1 MFNLNAAAQCRSAVT
16 VFSFLLMAGL
26 YAAPLQAG
34 PTELP
39 DELDVVGGNSSNSR
53 MFWLNYAEDD
63 LINEAVQV
71 NEDESSRP
79 SLNSFTFFRNTCG
92 SQRADVIATDINSNN
107 LLLYRAGRGVGE
119 PICSAGDCVARPDG
133 LSTSNAQLVSAVSVG
148 GGGSV
153 PAVWVLKPGECT
165 GEGDDAISSFKL
177 LGGERFSINGQRAR
191 NLTDTEFVRVDGGGL
206 EEGDLLVLSRSPAMI
221 ARLTK
226 AEVAAGNTRSGTL
239 LVDSSFFGKTTP
251 TGMAFVPGEGTDGN
265 SAALL
270 VTLSEGHVLK
280 LTFSEDGLLPAPD
293 GSTTWP
299 SYVLENSQGAF
310 QNPRGIATGTRDG
323 SPYLV
328 IAEQNQGRY
337 IRAVLNDDGS
347 MGEIRSITT
356 NIGSPQGVAILPE
369 LEVEGPTGAQLCV
382 DFDPVPGTPTTG
394 CILENSIQVHL
405 SQGYEG
411 GLQEGDVVTAE
422 LIRFDDT
429 RGGAYV
435 SLDLPV
441 EFPNFSIP
449 ANCRGFDVEGEL
461 LPQLVL
467 LDMGINFNI
476 TPGNFIQITEL
487 ASRSLGLEDQTCDQL
502 GSRIYY
508 HPQNP
513 GGGVLFDTTFSCQN
527 PSRSIVELF
536 SPVVF
541 CAEYLY
547 LARVEKKATD
557 GQVAGIQNQR
567 QLVNDEIRDRIAVL
581 KDIIRELDA
590 DARFSGLAATL
601 QTAVTSISNP
611 QSSVP
616 QMRYVE
622 ASRAADDGALAVFR
636 HKELFREEPVILAS
650 DTYARLLSRF
660 LSLAFYN
667 WTTGALMD
675 EQYGPPKA
683 FCDASGTGFPE
694 LPDVLCS
701 DYDPEQ

>member
-16 VFSFLLMAGL
+16 VFSFLLLAGL

-53 MFWLNYAEDD
+53 MFWLNYDAEDV
-63 LINEAVQV
+63 LVNEAVQV

-92 SQRADVIATDINSNN
+92 PQRADVIAADINSNN
-107 LLLYRAGRGVGE
+107 LLLYRGGRGVGE
-119 PICSAGDCVARPDG
+119 PVCPAGDCVARPDG
-133 LSTSNAQLVSAVSVG
+133 LSTSTAQLVAAVSVG

-153 PAVWVLKPGECT
+153 PAVWVLHPAECADGAQKT
-165 GEGDDAISSFKL
+165 SFE
-177 LGGERFSINGQRAR
+177 LGGGEHFSVPGQRIR
-191 NLTDTEFVRVDGGGL
+191 NLADTEFVRVDGGGL
-206 EEGDLLVLSRSPAMI
+206 VEGDLLVLSRSPAMI
-221 ARLTK
+221 AHLTK
-226 AEVAAGNTRSGTL
+226 NQVADGETNTGTV
-239 LVDSSFFGKTTP
+239 LVGSSFFGKTTP

-293 GSTTWP
+293 DSTTWP
-299 SYVLENSQGAF
+299 SYVLKDSQGIF

-323 SPYLV
+323 KPYLV

-337 IRAVLNDDGS
+337 IRAGLENGV
-347 MGEIRSITT
+347 MGEIRSITA
-356 NIGSPQGVAILPE
+356 NIESPQGVAILPE
-369 LEVEGPTGAQLCV
+369 LDEGPSGAQLCV

-429 RGGAYV
+429 RDGAYV
-435 SLDLPV
+435 SLDLPD

-567 QLVNDEIRDRIAVL
+567 QLVNDEIRERIAVL